1 MKSIGRTMQLIALF
15 VLPLAIFMELANV
28 HERRGV
34 AGMLIMAV
42 FGGCLFYLGRMVESY
57 GRR

>member
-1 MKSIGRTMQLIALF
+1 MQLIALF

-42 FGGCLFYLGRMVESY
+42 FGGCLFYLGRMVEAY

>member
-1 MKSIGRTMQLIALF
+1 MKSIGKTMQFIALF
-15 VLPLAIFMELANV
+15 VLPLAILMELGNV

-42 FGGCLFYLGRMVESY
+42 FGVCLFYAGRLVEGYS
-57 GRR
+57 RR